1 LAEYRGW
8 VAAPSDYQDKMRLIN
23 LSHLSKIYQSGE
35 VEVKALDDISFE
47 IQKGEFVAIMG
58 PSGSG
63 KSTLMHILGLL
74 DRPTSGKYLLEGMDT
89 SKFSDEELAKIRN
102 KKIGFVFQFFNLLP
116 RTAALRNVVI
126 PMIYG
131 GIKPEERE
139 KRAQEL
145 LEAVGLKERI
155 YHTSSQLSGG
165 EQQRVAIA
173 RALAMNPSII
183 LADEPTGNIATAQA
197 EEIMRIF
204 QKLNIKGHTIVL
216 ITHESDIAEYAK
228 RIIHLRDGKI
238 VKDELNGRQRKIPI
252 TKHQI
257 PIRQLADKIQISKFK
272 TF

>member
-1 LAEYRGW
+1 M
-8 VAAPSDYQDKMRLIN
+8 SLIN

-47 IQKGEFVAIMG
+47 VQKGEFVAIMG

-74 DRPTSGKYLLEGMDT
+74 DRPTSGRYSLEEMDT

-116 RTAALRNVVI
+116 RTTALRNVMV

-131 GIKPEERE
+131 GVKPQERE
-139 KRAQEL
+139 EKARQL
-145 LEAVGLKERI
+145 LEAVGLGKRI

-173 RALAMNPSII
+173 RALAMNPAII
-183 LADEPTGNIATAQA
+183 LADEPTGNIATNQAQ
-197 EEIMRIF
+197 EVMKIF
-204 QKLNIKGHTIVL
+204 QKLNKEGHTIVL
-216 ITHESDIAEYAK
+216 ITHEPSIAQYAK
-228 RIIHLRDGKI
+228 RIIRLKDGKI
-238 VKDELNGRQRKIPI
+238 IEDKINGR
-252 TKHQI
+252 
-257 PIRQLADKIQISKFK
+257 
-272 TF
+272 